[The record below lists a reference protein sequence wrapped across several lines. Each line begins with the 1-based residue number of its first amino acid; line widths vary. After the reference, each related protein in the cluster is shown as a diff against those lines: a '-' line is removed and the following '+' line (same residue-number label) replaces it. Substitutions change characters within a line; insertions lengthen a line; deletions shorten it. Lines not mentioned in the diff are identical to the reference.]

1 MAEERALLLEVPEDR
16 DEQGRVVGVE
26 RGRFVQGLELTA
38 FYLASRQLAQSTTV
52 CQQVDRQYQAF
63 FYLYCYQDKQNS
75 FSSLSFIVGEIIFRG
90 IN

>member
-1 MAEERALLLEVPEDR
+1 
-16 DEQGRVVGVE
+16 
-26 RGRFVQGLELTA
+26 
-38 FYLASRQLAQSTTV
+38 LAQSTTV